1 MINLIIIYG
10 DVDGNSDVVVDV
22 YDNDAGVGVGGDY
35 GGGGS
40 SDDQMNHLQAPAVM
54 HPIKV

>member
-22 YDNDAGVGVGGDY
+22 YDNDAGVGGDY
-35 GGGGS
+35 
-40 SDDQMNHLQAPAVM
+40 DTVDQMNHLQAPAVM
-54 HPIKV
+54 HPMKV